1 MTAKQTPIS
10 IRPAREDDC
19 SRVAEIGARAWKAI
33 YDGLQSAARPGA
45 VRYVLSGGDPA
56 QML

>member
-33 YDGLQSAARPGA
+33 YDGYR
-45 VRYVLSGGDPA
+45 A
-56 QML
+56 QLGPELAPF

>member
-10 IRPAREDDC
+10 IRPAREDDY

-33 YDGLQSAARPGA
+33 YDG
-45 VRYVLSGGDPA
+45 Y
-56 QML
+56 

>member
-33 YDGLQSAARPGA
+33 YDGYR
-45 VRYVLSGGDPA
+45 A
-56 QML
+56 QLGPELFDTFYPEAIRHKC